1 VVDSAAPPLKNKL
14 GNTSVQVNGID
25 IPLFYV
31 SPGQINAQMPYNV
44 PLGTARVRVTLN
56 AVVTSEENVTILAAS
71 PDVIQY
77 GAQRAVAVNQNGS
90 VNGPGTPAPAGSVV
104 VLYLTGIGAVTPA
117 LTAGQAAPG
126 DPLSQ
131 ATLPYKLTLS
141 NGSTTADATVI
152 FLGHTPTYAGLVQAN
167 FQVPN
172 VPAGDYTLTLTVG
185 GEPSNTTKFAV
196 GP

>member
-1 VVDSAAPPLKNKL
+1 MK
-14 GNTSVQVNGID
+14 
-25 IPLFYV
+25 
-31 SPGQINAQMPYNV
+31 
-44 PLGTARVRVTLN
+44 
-56 AVVTSEENVTILAAS
+56 
-71 PDVIQY
+71 Y
-77 GAQRAVAVNQNGS
+77 GAQRAVAVNPNGS

-104 VLYLTGIGAVTPA
+104 VLYLTGIGAVNPA

-126 DPLSQ
+126 APLSQ

-141 NGSTTADATVI
+141 NGSITVDANVL